1 SDTLQVSDVVGGEG
15 TALFEAASAQGLE
28 GIVAK
33 KRGSV
38 YRPGRRSKDWLKIKT
53 VKDADVVIGGWTP
66 GEGSRS
72 QTFGALLVGAYTDE
86 GLVFLGAVG
95 TGFSEATLAA
105 LMPKL
110 RALEA
115 TTCPFVDDPTGK
127 RSGTFGKTIR
137 SPHWVAPELVAT
149 IAYREL
155 TSGYRFRAPS
165 FKGLRDDLD
174 PADCLLSDLVP
185 A

>member
-1 SDTLQVSDVVGGEG
+1 
-15 TALFEAASAQGLE
+15 
-28 GIVAK
+28 
-33 KRGSV
+33 
-38 YRPGRRSKDWLKIKT
+38 
-53 VKDADVVIGGWTP
+53 
-66 GEGSRS
+66 
-72 QTFGALLVGAYTDE
+72 VGAYADE
-86 GLVFLGAVG
+86 GLRFLGAVG
-95 TGFSEATLAA
+95 TGFSDRTLAD

-110 RALEA
+110 RALETPA
-115 TTCPFVDDPTGK
+115 CPFVDDPTGK

-137 SPHWVAPELVAT
+137 SPHWVAPQLVAT

-174 PADCLLSDLVP
+174 PSDCLLSDLVP